1 MLSTSLNKTFPSFL
15 PVIQKF
21 VGELYFTCLLWFLLY
36 WTAKETSVGYWVSV
50 FLFFKCTN
58 TWVESSEKVNILHTS
73 SPEAGEC
80 FLIVPRSTYS
90 IAGISWS
97 VTSQYLVCHPSPLH
111 GVNMAVDKVHWNH
124 MCITFTS
131 SSPDPYSAIRRR
143 NTEPTFI

>member
-1 MLSTSLNKTFPSFL
+1 MFIMIFVILNRKIKVSWILGIRVFIFQMNEYTSG
-15 PVIQKF
+15 II
-21 VGELYFTCLLWFLLY
+21 GESQY
-36 WTAKETSVGYWVSV
+36 
-50 FLFFKCTN
+50 
-58 TWVESSEKVNILHTS
+58 LHTS

-97 VTSQYLVCHPSPLH
+97 VTSQYLVCHPSSLH

-124 MCITFTS
+124 MCICITFTS